1 MTAPIIATISIMTFS
16 FFAGW
21 SISFAVKTL
30 MKIII
35 LILGLIGGA
44 IIALQYAEVL
54 PAVDWLRVAE
64 LSRSAVAGIKSES
77 VSLFEF
83 GMSALPATLAFVVGA
98 WFSWVRH

>member
-1 MTAPIIATISIMTFS
+1 MNAPIIATISVMIFS

-30 MKIII
+30 MKVIM
-35 LILGLIGGA
+35 LLLGLIVGA

-54 PAVDWLRVAE
+54 PAVNWLRVAE
-64 LSRSAVAGIKSES
+64 LSSDTVTAIKSES
-77 VSLFEF
+77 IGLLEF
-83 GMSALPATLAFVVGA
+83 AMNALPGTVAFAIGA